1 MRFEIN
7 VKKDIEMAEIMG
19 TVTSIKRYL
28 SPEKIELK
36 ISPDMGA
43 ENTITLPQNRKYI
56 IPDFQREIRWEEN
69 NLSILLSDLS
79 SGPRFL
85 GNIILTIERNGD
97 CQIIDGQQRT
107 TILLLIIAYIRSR
120 YQEEL
125 EPFTPCSIEN
135 RSFIG
140 LSKLLG
146 NGFEDSLLKD
156 PEIIKTDYYGQR
168 QSFVDLWRWL
178 EKEESFAT
186 AHAARTILE
195 NIEKS
200 RVNIIASHEDE
211 SNSSIRYFLDV
222 NLKGVQLDIE
232 DIFKAQ
238 IFSLSLSNEML
249 QLWRENKTA
258 MLIFNQTKIKGE
270 PEKQSKE
277 RYPLM
282 KVYEH
287 FFYCDLFK
295 SKPELEQQK
304 LKFGEDFSI
313 STNLQYE
320 GKKFF
325 KGSHLIEVLGDIR
338 YVKQSLRRL
347 KRAIEVMND
356 IVSTSGPSE
365 KFKSLFKCQQRI
377 DSNQVTLVYD
387 FFQRILLD
395 KEIVPK
401 ILVLKYILEFYDG
414 EEHQKRE
421 YDSAYSIFA
430 AASLFIL
437 FAAKKDGEKFYKIAQ
452 AEDWIDK
459 LNEWIKAFISGV
471 ELTKGRMMA
480 VYRFTE
486 GEEETSNMFQSVRCK
501 ALAML
506 HNYFVFKT
514 NAGGEKYVSI
524 KNGTEL
530 LSYLTNKDAY
540 TLEHFVIPK
549 GKTIHIQT
557 DQIDFQYNFPRKFG
571 KYRDFL
577 FDYIFIPKNL
587 NGNIEQLSFV
597 TKVKKLDE
605 HQDEIYCD
613 YSLCYLSILKESRLF
628 TEFPRLEQ
636 ISSTEEAKECLDRY
650 FEEKFTEDFYDFAK
664 TLISEIDLIP
674 CL

>member
-1 MRFEIN
+1 
-7 VKKDIEMAEIMG
+7 MAEIMG
-19 TVTSIKRYL
+19 TVTSVKRYL
-28 SPEKIELK
+28 SPERIELK
-36 ISPDMGA
+36 ISPDMGSP
-43 ENTITLPQNRKYI
+43 NTITLQQNRKYI

-79 SGPRFL
+79 SCPRFL
-85 GNIILTIERNGD
+85 GNIILTIDRNGD

-107 TILLLIIAYIRSR
+107 TVLLLIIAYIKSR
-120 YQEEL
+120 YQEQL

-140 LSKLLG
+140 LSKLM
-146 NGFEDSLLKD
+146 NSGFNSSLLEN
-156 PEIIKTDYYGQR
+156 PEIVETDYYGQR

-178 EKEESFAT
+178 EKEELFASVHT
-186 AHAARTILE
+186 AKTILE

-200 RVNIIASHEDE
+200 RVNIIASDEDK

-238 IFSLSLSNEML
+238 IFSLSLSDEML
-249 QLWRENKTA
+249 LLWRENKAA
-258 MLIFNQTKIKGE
+258 MLIFNQAKIKDQ
-270 PEKQSKE
+270 PEKKGKE

-287 FFYCDLFK
+287 FFYCDLYK
-295 SKPELEQQK
+295 SRPQLEQQK

-325 KGSHLIEVLGDIR
+325 KGTHLVEVLGDIS

-347 KRAIEVMND
+347 KSAIEIMND
-356 IVSTSGPSE
+356 IISTSGPSD
-365 KFKSLFKCQQRI
+365 KFKNLFKCQEKI
-377 DSNQVTLVYD
+377 DSTQVMLVYD

-395 KEIVPK
+395 REIVPK
-401 ILVLKYILEFYDG
+401 IFVLKYILEFCDG
-414 EEHQKRE
+414 AEHQKRE

-437 FAAKKDGEKFYKIAQ
+437 FATKKDGEQFYKIVQ
-452 AEDWIDK
+452 ALDWIDK
-459 LNEWIKAFISGV
+459 LNEWIKAFVSGV

-486 GEEETSNMFQSVRCK
+486 DEEETSNMFQSVRCK

-514 NAGGEKYVSI
+514 DADRKKYVSI
-524 KNGTEL
+524 KNGDEL
-530 LSYLTNKDAY
+530 LSYLTNKEAY
-540 TLEHFVIPK
+540 NLEHLIIPD
-549 GKTIHIQT
+549 GKIINIQT
-557 DQIDFQYNFPRKFG
+557 DQINFEYTFSKKFG

-587 NGNIEQLSFV
+587 KRDIGHLSFV
-597 TKVKKLDE
+597 IKVKKLAE
-605 HQDEIYCD
+605 HQNEIHCD
-613 YSLCYLSILKESRLF
+613 YSLCYLSILKESKLF
-628 TEFPRLEQ
+628 MEFPRLEQ
-636 ISSTEEAKECLDRY
+636 IDSKEDAEECLDGY
-650 FEEKFTEDFYDFAK
+650 FEERFEDDFYEFAK
-664 TLISEIDLIP
+664 ALIAKIDLIP
-674 CL
+674 SL

>member
-1 MRFEIN
+1 
-7 VKKDIEMAEIMG
+7 MAEIMG

-36 ISPDMGA
+36 ISPDMGP
-43 ENTITLPQNRKYI
+43 ENTIILPQNRRYI

-79 SGPRFL
+79 SSPRFL
-85 GNIILTIERNGD
+85 GNSILTIERNGN

-107 TILLLIIAYIRSR
+107 TILLLIIAYIKSR
-120 YQEEL
+120 YQEQL
-125 EPFTPCSIEN
+125 EPFTPCLIEN

-140 LSKLLG
+140 LSELMN
-146 NGFEDSLLKD
+146 NGFDNSLLEK
-156 PEIIKTDYYGQR
+156 PEIIKTDYYSQR
-168 QSFVDLWRWL
+168 QSFIDLWRWL

-186 AHAARTILE
+186 AHTAKTILE

-238 IFSLSLSNEML
+238 IFSLSLSDEML

-270 PEKQSKE
+270 PEKKSKE

-295 SKPELEQQK
+295 SKPALEQEK

-325 KGSHLIEVLGDIR
+325 KGTHLVEVLGDVS

-347 KRAIEVMND
+347 KRAIEIMND
-356 IVSTSGPSE
+356 IISTSGPSDN
-365 KFKSLFKCQQRI
+365 FKSLFKCRKKI
-377 DSNQVTLVYD
+377 DNSQVTLVYE

-414 EEHQKRE
+414 TEHQKRD
-421 YDSAYSIFA
+421 YDSAYPIFA

-437 FAAKKDGEKFYKIAQ
+437 FARKKDGEQFYKIVQ
-452 AEDWIDK
+452 MEDWIDK
-459 LNEWIKAFISGV
+459 LNEWIKTFVSGV

-486 GEEETSNMFQSVRCK
+486 DEEETSNMFQSVRCK

-514 NAGGEKYVSI
+514 NADKKKYVSI
-524 KNGTEL
+524 KNGDEL
-530 LSYLTNKDAY
+530 LSYLTNKEAY
-540 TLEHFVIPK
+540 TLEHLIIPD
-549 GKTIHIQT
+549 GKIINIQA
-557 DQIDFQYNFPRKFG
+557 DQINFEYTFPKKFG

-587 NGNIEQLSFV
+587 NRDIGHLSFV
-597 TKVKKLDE
+597 TKVKKLVE
-605 HQDEIYCD
+605 HQNEIHCD
-613 YSLCYLSILKESRLF
+613 YSLCYLSILKESKLF
-628 TEFPRLEQ
+628 MEFPRLEQ
-636 ISSTEEAKECLDRY
+636 IGSIADAEECLDGY
-650 FEEKFTEDFYDFAK
+650 FEEKFADDFYEFAK
-664 TLISEIDLIP
+664 TLIAKIDLIP
-674 CL
+674 SL

>member
-1 MRFEIN
+1 
-7 VKKDIEMAEIMG
+7 MAEIMG
-19 TVTSIKRYL
+19 TVTSVKRYL
-28 SPEKIELK
+28 SPERIELK
-36 ISPDMGA
+36 ISPDMGSP
-43 ENTITLPQNRKYI
+43 NTITLQQNRKYI

-79 SGPRFL
+79 SCSRFL
-85 GNIILTIERNGD
+85 GNIILTIDRNGD

-107 TILLLIIAYIRSR
+107 TVLLLIIAYIKSR
-120 YQEEL
+120 YQEQL

-140 LSKLLG
+140 LSKLM
-146 NGFEDSLLKD
+146 NSGFNSSLLEN
-156 PEIIKTDYYGQR
+156 PEIVETDYYGQR
-168 QSFVDLWRWL
+168 QSFIDLWRWL
-178 EKEESFAT
+178 EKEELFASVHT
-186 AHAARTILE
+186 AKTILE

-200 RVNIIASHEDE
+200 RVNIIASDEDK

-238 IFSLSLSNEML
+238 IFSLSLSDEML
-249 QLWRENKTA
+249 LLWRENKAA
-258 MLIFNQTKIKGE
+258 MLIFNQAKIKDQ
-270 PEKQSKE
+270 PEKKGKE

-287 FFYCDLFK
+287 FFYCDLYK
-295 SKPELEQQK
+295 SRPQLEQQK

-325 KGSHLIEVLGDIR
+325 KGTHLVEVLGDIS

-347 KRAIEVMND
+347 KSAIEIMND
-356 IVSTSGPSE
+356 IISTSGPSD
-365 KFKSLFKCQQRI
+365 KFKNLFKCQEKI
-377 DSNQVTLVYD
+377 DSTQVMLVYD

-395 KEIVPK
+395 REIVPK
-401 ILVLKYILEFYDG
+401 IFVLKYILEFCDG
-414 EEHQKRE
+414 AEHQKRE

-437 FAAKKDGEKFYKIAQ
+437 FAAKKDGEQFYKIVQ
-452 AEDWIDK
+452 ALDWIDK
-459 LNEWIKAFISGV
+459 LNEWIKAFVSGV

-486 GEEETSNMFQSVRCK
+486 DEEETSNMFQSVRCK

-514 NAGGEKYVSI
+514 DADRKKYVSI
-524 KNGTEL
+524 KNGDEL
-530 LSYLTNKDAY
+530 LSYLTNKEAY
-540 TLEHFVIPK
+540 NLEHLIIPD
-549 GKTIHIQT
+549 GKIINIQT
-557 DQIDFQYNFPRKFG
+557 DQINFEYTFPKKFG

-587 NGNIEQLSFV
+587 NRDIGHLSFV
-597 TKVKKLDE
+597 IKVKKLAE
-605 HQDEIYCD
+605 HQNEIHCD
-613 YSLCYLSILKESRLF
+613 YSLCYLSILKESKLF
-628 TEFPRLEQ
+628 MEFPRLEQ
-636 ISSTEEAKECLDRY
+636 IDSKEDAEECLDGY
-650 FEEKFTEDFYDFAK
+650 FEERFEDDFYEFAK
-664 TLISEIDLIP
+664 ALIAKIDLIP
-674 CL
+674 SL

>member
-1 MRFEIN
+1 
-7 VKKDIEMAEIMG
+7 MAEIMG
-19 TVTSIKRYL
+19 TVTSVKRYL
-28 SPEKIELK
+28 SPERIELK
-36 ISPDMGA
+36 ISPDMGSP
-43 ENTITLPQNRKYI
+43 NTITLQQNRKYI

-79 SGPRFL
+79 SCPRFL
-85 GNIILTIERNGD
+85 GNIILTIDRNGD

-107 TILLLIIAYIRSR
+107 TVLLLIIAYIKSR
-120 YQEEL
+120 YQEQL

-140 LSKLLG
+140 LSKLM
-146 NGFEDSLLKD
+146 NSGFNSSLLEN
-156 PEIIKTDYYGQR
+156 PEIVETDYYGQR
-168 QSFVDLWRWL
+168 QSFIDLWRWL
-178 EKEESFAT
+178 EKEELFASVHT
-186 AHAARTILE
+186 AKTILE

-200 RVNIIASHEDE
+200 RVNIIASDEDK

-238 IFSLSLSNEML
+238 IFSLSLSDEML
-249 QLWRENKTA
+249 LLWRDNKAA
-258 MLIFNQTKIKGE
+258 MLIFNQAKIKDQ
-270 PEKQSKE
+270 PEKKGKE

-287 FFYCDLFK
+287 FFYCDLYK
-295 SKPELEQQK
+295 SRPQLEQQK

-325 KGSHLIEVLGDIR
+325 KGTHLVEVLGDIS

-347 KRAIEVMND
+347 KSAIEIMND
-356 IVSTSGPSE
+356 IISTSGPSD
-365 KFKSLFKCQQRI
+365 KFKNLFKCQEKI
-377 DSNQVTLVYD
+377 DSTQVILVYD

-395 KEIVPK
+395 REIVPK
-401 ILVLKYILEFYDG
+401 IFVLKYILEFCDG
-414 EEHQKRE
+414 AEHQKRE

-437 FAAKKDGEKFYKIAQ
+437 FATKKDGEQFYKIVQ
-452 AEDWIDK
+452 ALDWIDK
-459 LNEWIKAFISGV
+459 LNEWIKAFVSGV

-486 GEEETSNMFQSVRCK
+486 DEEETSNMFQSVRCK

-514 NAGGEKYVSI
+514 DADRKKYVSI
-524 KNGTEL
+524 KNGDEL
-530 LSYLTNKDAY
+530 LSYLTNKEAY
-540 TLEHFVIPK
+540 NLEHLIIPD
-549 GKTIHIQT
+549 GKIINIQT
-557 DQIDFQYNFPRKFG
+557 DQINFEYTFSKKFG

-577 FDYIFIPKNL
+577 FFYIFIPKNL
-587 NGNIEQLSFV
+587 KRDIGHLSFV
-597 TKVKKLDE
+597 IKVKKLAE
-605 HQDEIYCD
+605 HQNEIHCD
-613 YSLCYLSILKESRLF
+613 YSLCYLSILKESKLF
-628 TEFPRLEQ
+628 MEFPRLEQ
-636 ISSTEEAKECLDRY
+636 IDSKEDAEECLDGY
-650 FEEKFTEDFYDFAK
+650 FEERFEDDFYEFAK
-664 TLISEIDLIP
+664 ALIAKIDLIP
-674 CL
+674 SL

>member
-1 MRFEIN
+1 
-7 VKKDIEMAEIMG
+7 MAEIMG

-36 ISPDMGA
+36 ISPDMGGKS
-43 ENTITLPQNRKYI
+43 TITLQQNRKYI

-79 SGPRFL
+79 SSPRFL

-107 TILLLIIAYIRSR
+107 TILLLIIAYIKSR
-120 YQEEL
+120 YQEAL

-140 LSKLLG
+140 LSDLLN
-146 NGFEDSLLKD
+146 NGFTDSLLEN
-156 PEIIKTDYYGQR
+156 PQIIETDYYGQR
-168 QSFVDLWRWL
+168 QSFIDLWRWL

-195 NIEKS
+195 NIENS

-222 NLKGVQLDIE
+222 NLKGVQLDVE

-238 IFSLSLSNEML
+238 IFSLSLSDEML

-258 MLIFNQTKIKGE
+258 MLIFNQTKVKGE
-270 PEKQSKE
+270 MNNKKGKE

-287 FFYCDLFK
+287 FFYCDLFQ

-313 STNLQYE
+313 SSNLKYE

-325 KGSHLIEVLGDIR
+325 KGTHLVEVLGDIS

-356 IVSTSGPSE
+356 IVSTSGPSD
-365 KFKSLFKCQQRI
+365 KFKNLFQCQKKI
-377 DSNQVTLVYD
+377 DSNQVMLAHD

-395 KEIVPK
+395 REIVPK
-401 ILVLKYILEFYDG
+401 ILVLKYILEFCDG
-414 EEHQKRE
+414 TEHQKRD

-437 FAAKKDGEKFYKIAQ
+437 FSGKKDGEKFYKIVQ
-452 AEDWIDK
+452 AEDWNDK
-459 LNEWIKAFISGV
+459 LNEWIETFINGV
-471 ELTKGRMMA
+471 ELTKRRMMA

-486 GEEETSNMFQSVRCK
+486 DEEETSNMFQSVRCK

-514 NAGGEKYVSI
+514 DADRKKYVSI
-524 KNGTEL
+524 RNGGEL
-530 LSYLTNKDAY
+530 LGYLTNKDNY
-540 TLEHFVIPK
+540 TLEHFIIPK

-557 DQIDFQYNFPRKFG
+557 DQIDFQYDFPRKFG

-587 NGNIEQLSFV
+587 NENLEQLSFA
-597 TKVKKLDE
+597 TKVKQLDE
-605 HQDEIYCD
+605 HQDEIRCN
-613 YSLCYLSILKESRLF
+613 YSLYFLSVLKNSKLF
-628 TEFPRLEQ
+628 TEFPKLEQ
-636 ISSTEEAKECLDRY
+636 ISSTEEAKGCLDRY
-650 FEEKFTEDFYDFAK
+650 FEEKFTEAFYEFAK

>member
-1 MRFEIN
+1 
-7 VKKDIEMAEIMG
+7 MAEIMG
-19 TVTSIKRYL
+19 TVTSVKRYL
-28 SPEKIELK
+28 SPERIELK
-36 ISPDMGA
+36 ISPDMGSP
-43 ENTITLPQNRKYI
+43 NTITLQQNRKYI

-79 SGPRFL
+79 SCPRFL
-85 GNIILTIERNGD
+85 GNIILTIDRNGD

-107 TILLLIIAYIRSR
+107 TVLLLIIAYIKSR
-120 YQEEL
+120 YQEQL

-140 LSKLLG
+140 LSKLM
-146 NGFEDSLLKD
+146 NSGFNSSLLEN
-156 PEIIKTDYYGQR
+156 PEIVETDYYGQR
-168 QSFVDLWRWL
+168 QSFIDLWRWL
-178 EKEESFAT
+178 EKEELFASVHT
-186 AHAARTILE
+186 AKTILE

-200 RVNIIASHEDE
+200 RVNIIASDEDK

-238 IFSLSLSNEML
+238 IFSLSLSDEML
-249 QLWRENKTA
+249 LLWRDNKAA
-258 MLIFNQTKIKGE
+258 MLIFNQAKIKDQ
-270 PEKQSKE
+270 PEKKGKE

-287 FFYCDLFK
+287 FFYCDLYK
-295 SKPELEQQK
+295 SRPQLEQQK

-325 KGSHLIEVLGDIR
+325 KGTHLVEVLGDIR

-347 KRAIEVMND
+347 KSAIEIMND
-356 IVSTSGPSE
+356 IISTSGPSD
-365 KFKSLFKCQQRI
+365 KFKNLFKCQEKI
-377 DSNQVTLVYD
+377 DSTQVMLVYD

-395 KEIVPK
+395 REIVPK
-401 ILVLKYILEFYDG
+401 IFVLKYILEFCDG
-414 EEHQKRE
+414 AEHQKRE

-437 FAAKKDGEKFYKIAQ
+437 FATKKDGEQFYKIVQ
-452 AEDWIDK
+452 ALDWIDK
-459 LNEWIKAFISGV
+459 LNEWIKAFVSGV

-486 GEEETSNMFQSVRCK
+486 DEEETSNMFQSVRCK

-514 NAGGEKYVSI
+514 DADRKKYVSI
-524 KNGTEL
+524 KNGDEL
-530 LSYLTNKDAY
+530 LSYLTNKEAY
-540 TLEHFVIPK
+540 NLEHLIIPD
-549 GKTIHIQT
+549 GKIINIQT
-557 DQIDFQYNFPRKFG
+557 DQINFEYTFSKKFG

-587 NGNIEQLSFV
+587 KRDIGHLSFV
-597 TKVKKLDE
+597 IKVKKLAE
-605 HQDEIYCD
+605 HQNEIHCD
-613 YSLCYLSILKESRLF
+613 YSLCYLSILKESKLF
-628 TEFPRLEQ
+628 MEFPRLEQ
-636 ISSTEEAKECLDRY
+636 IDSKEDAEECLDGY
-650 FEEKFTEDFYDFAK
+650 FEERFEDDFYEFAK
-664 TLISEIDLIP
+664 ALIAKIDLIP
-674 CL
+674 SL

>member
-7 VKKDIEMAEIMG
+7 VKKDIKMAEIMG
-19 TVTSIKRYL
+19 TVISIKRYL

-36 ISPDMGA
+36 ISSDMGP

-79 SGPRFL
+79 SSPRFL
-85 GNIILTIERNGD
+85 GNIILTIERNGN

-107 TILLLIIAYIRSR
+107 TVLLLIIAYIKSR
-120 YQEEL
+120 YQEQL

-140 LSKLLG
+140 LSELMN
-146 NGFEDSLLKD
+146 NGFDALLLENS
-156 PEIIKTDYYGQR
+156 EIIETDFYDQR
-168 QSFVDLWRWL
+168 QSFIDLWRWL

-186 AHAARTILE
+186 AHSARTILE
-195 NIEKS
+195 NLEKS

-238 IFSLSLSNEML
+238 IFSLSLSDEML
-249 QLWRENKTA
+249 QLWRENKTT
-258 MLIFNQTKIKGE
+258 MLIFNQTKIKGKSE
-270 PEKQSKE
+270 NKGKE
-277 RYPLM
+277 HYPLM

-325 KGSHLIEVLGDIR
+325 KGTHLVEVLGDIR

-347 KRAIEVMND
+347 KSAIEIMND
-356 IVSTSGPSE
+356 IVSTSGPSDN
-365 KFKSLFKCQQRI
+365 FKNLFKCQQRI
-377 DSNQVTLVYD
+377 DNNQVTLIYD

-421 YDSAYSIFA
+421 YDSAYSIFT

-437 FAAKKDGEKFYKIAQ
+437 FATKKDGEKFYKIVQ
-452 AEDWIDK
+452 AKDWIDK
-459 LNEWIKAFISGV
+459 LNEWIKAFVRGV

-486 GEEETSNMFQSVRCK
+486 DEEETCNMFQSVRCK

-514 NAGGEKYVSI
+514 NGGGKKYISI
-524 KNGTEL
+524 KNGTKL

-540 TLEHFVIPK
+540 SLEHFIVPK

-557 DQIDFQYNFPRKFG
+557 DQIDFQYTFPSKFG

-587 NGNIEQLSFV
+587 NEDIGQLSFV
-597 TKVKKLDE
+597 TKVQKLDE
-605 HQDEIYCD
+605 HQHEIHCD
-613 YSLCYLSILKESRLF
+613 YSLRYLSILKESKLF

-636 ISSTEEAKECLDRY
+636 ISSTEEAKERLDGY
-650 FEEKFTEDFYDFAK
+650 FEEKFTENFYEFAK
-664 TLISEIDLIP
+664 TLIYEIDLIS

>member
-1 MRFEIN
+1 
-7 VKKDIEMAEIMG
+7 MAEIMG
-19 TVTSIKRYL
+19 TVTSVKRYL
-28 SPEKIELK
+28 SPERIELK
-36 ISPDMGA
+36 ISPDMGSP
-43 ENTITLPQNRKYI
+43 NTITLQQNRKYI

-79 SGPRFL
+79 SCPRFL
-85 GNIILTIERNGD
+85 GNIILTIDRNGD

-107 TILLLIIAYIRSR
+107 TVLLLIIAYIKSR
-120 YQEEL
+120 YQEQL

-140 LSKLLG
+140 LSKLM
-146 NGFEDSLLKD
+146 NSGFNSSLLEN
-156 PEIIKTDYYGQR
+156 PEIVETDYYGQR
-168 QSFVDLWRWL
+168 QSFIDLWRWL
-178 EKEESFAT
+178 EKEELFASVHT
-186 AHAARTILE
+186 AKTILE

-200 RVNIIASHEDE
+200 RVNIIASDEDK

-238 IFSLSLSNEML
+238 IFSLSLSDEML
-249 QLWRENKTA
+249 LLWRDNKAA
-258 MLIFNQTKIKGE
+258 MLIFNQAKIKDQ
-270 PEKQSKE
+270 PEKKGKE

-287 FFYCDLFK
+287 FFYCDLYK
-295 SKPELEQQK
+295 SRPQLEQQK

-325 KGSHLIEVLGDIR
+325 KGTHLVEVLGDIS

-347 KRAIEVMND
+347 KSAIEIMND
-356 IVSTSGPSE
+356 IISTSGPSD
-365 KFKSLFKCQQRI
+365 KFKNLFKCQEKI
-377 DSNQVTLVYD
+377 DSTQVMLVYD

-395 KEIVPK
+395 REIVPK
-401 ILVLKYILEFYDG
+401 IFVLKYILEFCDG
-414 EEHQKRE
+414 AEHQKRE

-437 FAAKKDGEKFYKIAQ
+437 FATKKDGEQFYKIVQ
-452 AEDWIDK
+452 ALDWIDK
-459 LNEWIKAFISGV
+459 LNEWIKAFVSGV

-486 GEEETSNMFQSVRCK
+486 DEEETSNMFQSVRCK

-514 NAGGEKYVSI
+514 DADRKKYVSI
-524 KNGTEL
+524 KNGDEL
-530 LSYLTNKDAY
+530 LSYLTNKEAY
-540 TLEHFVIPK
+540 NLEHLIIPD
-549 GKTIHIQT
+549 GKIINIQT
-557 DQIDFQYNFPRKFG
+557 DQINFEYTFSKKFG

-587 NGNIEQLSFV
+587 KRDIGHLSFV
-597 TKVKKLDE
+597 IKVKKLAE
-605 HQDEIYCD
+605 HQNEIHCD
-613 YSLCYLSILKESRLF
+613 YSLCYLSILKESKLF
-628 TEFPRLEQ
+628 MEFPRLEQ
-636 ISSTEEAKECLDRY
+636 IDSKEDAEECLDGY
-650 FEEKFTEDFYDFAK
+650 FEERFEDDFYEFAK
-664 TLISEIDLIP
+664 ALIAKIDLIP
-674 CL
+674 SL

>member
-1 MRFEIN
+1 
-7 VKKDIEMAEIMG
+7 MAEIMG
-19 TVTSIKRYL
+19 TVTSVKRYL
-28 SPEKIELK
+28 SPERIELK
-36 ISPDMGA
+36 ISPDMGSP
-43 ENTITLPQNRKYI
+43 NTITLQQNRKYI

-79 SGPRFL
+79 SCPRFL
-85 GNIILTIERNGD
+85 GNIILTIDRNGD

-107 TILLLIIAYIRSR
+107 TVLLLIIAYIKSR
-120 YQEEL
+120 YQEQL

-140 LSKLLG
+140 LSKLM
-146 NGFEDSLLKD
+146 NSGFNSSLLEN
-156 PEIIKTDYYGQR
+156 PEIVETDYYGQR
-168 QSFVDLWRWL
+168 QSFIDLWRWL
-178 EKEESFAT
+178 EKEELFASVHT
-186 AHAARTILE
+186 AKTILE

-200 RVNIIASHEDE
+200 RVNIIASDEDK

-238 IFSLSLSNEML
+238 IFSLSLSDEML
-249 QLWRENKTA
+249 LLWRDNKAA
-258 MLIFNQTKIKGE
+258 MLIFNQAKIKDQ
-270 PEKQSKE
+270 PEKKGKE

-287 FFYCDLFK
+287 FFYCDLYK
-295 SKPELEQQK
+295 SRPQLEQQK

-325 KGSHLIEVLGDIR
+325 KGTHLVEVLGDIS

-347 KRAIEVMND
+347 KSAIEIMND
-356 IVSTSGPSE
+356 IISTSGPSD
-365 KFKSLFKCQQRI
+365 KFKNLFKCQEKI
-377 DSNQVTLVYD
+377 DSTQVMLVYD

-395 KEIVPK
+395 REIVPK
-401 ILVLKYILEFYDG
+401 IFVLKYILEFCDG
-414 EEHQKRE
+414 AEHQKRE

-437 FAAKKDGEKFYKIAQ
+437 FATKKDGEQFYKIVQ
-452 AEDWIDK
+452 
-459 LNEWIKAFISGV
+459 EWIKAFVSGV

-486 GEEETSNMFQSVRCK
+486 DEEETSNMFQSVRCK

-514 NAGGEKYVSI
+514 DADRKKYVSI
-524 KNGTEL
+524 KNGDEL
-530 LSYLTNKDAY
+530 LSYLTNKEAY
-540 TLEHFVIPK
+540 NLEHLIIPD
-549 GKTIHIQT
+549 GKIINIQT
-557 DQIDFQYNFPRKFG
+557 DQINFEYTFSKKFG

-587 NGNIEQLSFV
+587 KRDIGHLSFV
-597 TKVKKLDE
+597 IKVKKLAE
-605 HQDEIYCD
+605 HQNEIHCD
-613 YSLCYLSILKESRLF
+613 YSLCYLSILKESKLF
-628 TEFPRLEQ
+628 MEFPRLEQ
-636 ISSTEEAKECLDRY
+636 IDSKEDAEECLDGY
-650 FEEKFTEDFYDFAK
+650 FEERFEDDFYEFAK
-664 TLISEIDLIP
+664 ALIAKIDLIP
-674 CL
+674 SL